1 MYVQPQ
7 VRTLT
12 QAHAGGYAMANR
24 FKFEPQTTLQKLA
37 ARVRHPRRWREK
49 SAPWVSDMKEGTR
62 FQLACDEA
70 ALIERLNVP
79 TPGKSEWPAS
89 PVTLDE
95 VANAAYQR
103 RLGYVFDWS
112 RIANLDGPGTRRRP
126 GGN

>member
-1 MYVQPQ
+1 
-7 VRTLT
+7 
-12 QAHAGGYAMANR
+12 MASR
-24 FKFEPQTTLQKLA
+24 FNYEPKSTLQKLA
-37 ARVRHPRRWREK
+37 ARVRHPARWREK
-49 SAPWVSDMKEGTR
+49 TAPWVSDTQGGTR

-95 VANAAYQR
+95 VAAAAYLR

-112 RIANLDGPGTRRRP
+112 RISSLDSPGARRRSAR
-126 GGN
+126 G